1 MLAGLLELI
10 VFPGGQLP
18 RRSLQDTDKIW
29 HRGFEGTSGRS
40 IVKTTFQRSAGFTVT
55 ERTFSTSDV
64 FSDVPCNK
72 SAVGALG
79 GGSFVSIFSPP

>member
-18 RRSLQDTDKIW
+18 RRSLQDTDKSW
-29 HRGFEGTSGRS
+29 HREFEGTSGRS
-40 IVKTTFQRSAGFTVT
+40 IVKTTFQRRAGFTVT
-55 ERTFSTSDV
+55 MPTFSISDV

-72 SAVGALG
+72 ICT
-79 GGSFVSIFSPP
+79 GGSFVSICSPPS